1 MKKILLLVAIF
12 AISFA
17 ANAQLVSED
26 FESDTVMPATWTTYS
41 PTYDAGSGNTFK
53 WHYSVHEGNGYMRGS
68 SYSGG
73 NFETEQWLIT
83 PVFSTQGLND
93 IQLAFKNEK
102 AQYAGNALQVFVST
116 DYDGDSLNF
125 ANATWTE
132 VTDITLSTG
141 TYEWVESI
149 SDISS
154 VANNDTVYVGF
165 KYTSTDTEG
174 AVWDV
179 DSVQITGSTDI
190 NTVAQSLVSVYP
202 NPTSDY
208 IFFNVNSVN
217 NDVTIINNVGQIIM
231 QQNNV
236 RNSVN
241 VSDLQAGAY
250 MVIIENENGRTVK
263 KFLKK

>member
-26 FESDTVMPATWTTYS
+26 FESDTVMPANWSTYT
-41 PTYDAGSGNTFK
+41 PTYDANAGNTFK
-53 WHYSVHEGNGYMRGS
+53 WHYNEYGGNGCMRAS
-68 SYSGG
+68 AFSGG
-73 NFETEQWLIT
+73 NYETEQWLIT
-83 PVFSTQGLND
+83 PAFSTQGLND
-93 IQLAFKNEK
+93 IQLAFRNEK
-102 AQYAGNALQVFVST
+102 AQYAGNDLQVFVST
-116 DYDGDSLNF
+116 NYDGDSLNF
-125 ANATWTE
+125 ANASWTE
-132 VTDITLSTG
+132 VTGLNLSTG

-154 VANNDTVYVGF
+154 TANNDVVYVGF
-165 KYTSTDTEG
+165 KYTSTATEG

-179 DSVQITGSTDI
+179 DSVVITGSTNI
-190 NTVAQSLVSVYP
+190 NTVAQPLVSVYP

-208 IFFNVNSVN
+208 IFLNVNSVN